1 MQKEIRTINAAPTA
15 VEGRTISGY
24 AIVFDVESRVL
35 PSWDGEFIEV
45 IERGAVTDELIARS
59 DVKALFNH
67 INSQLLARSVNG
79 NGTLKLSIDQR
90 GLKYEFEAP
99 NTTLG
104 NDVLELVKR
113 GDLQGSSFAF
123 TVDEENVKYTRHGN
137 IRKRTISALSG
148 LYDVSVVVDP
158 AYTQTSVDARSF
170 PADEEEKPEEQQEEQ
185 QEEQRDITPSPELI
199 ALRYRVRE
207 MQINR

>member
-1 MQKEIRTINAAPTA
+1 MQKEIRTINVAPIV

-35 PSWDGEFIEV
+35 PSWDGEFVEV
-45 IERGAVTDELIARS
+45 IKSGAVTDELIARS

-67 INSQLLARSVNG
+67 INNYLLARSVNG

-99 NTTLG
+99 NTTSG

-113 GDLQGSSFAF
+113 GDLKGSSFAF
-123 TVDEENVKYTRHGN
+123 TVNEEDVKYTRHGN

-170 PADEEEKPEEQQEEQ
+170 PADEEQEQK
-185 QEEQRDITPSPELI
+185 EQRDFEPSPELL
-199 ALRYRVRE
+199 ALRQALRKIEIER
-207 MQINR
+207 

>member
-1 MQKEIRTINAAPTA
+1 MS
-15 VEGRTISGY
+15 EGRTISGY

-35 PSWDGEFIEV
+35 PSWDGDFIEV
-45 IERGAVTDELIARS
+45 IEHGAVTDDLIARS
-59 DVKALFNH
+59 DVKALYNH

-79 NGTLKLSIDQR
+79 NGTLKLSVDDR

-123 TVDEENVKYTRHGN
+123 TVDEEHVTYTRNGGM
-137 IRKRTISALSG
+137 RKRVISQLSG

-170 PADEEEKPEEQQEEQ
+170 EALEEPKPKKEER
-185 QEEQRDITPSPELI
+185 RDVVPSAELLELRQ
-199 ALRYRVRE
+199 ALRKIEIER
-207 MQINR
+207 

>member
-24 AIVFDVESRVL
+24 AIVFGVESRVL

-59 DVKALFNH
+59 DVKALYNH

-79 NGTLKLSIDQR
+79 NGTLKLSIDER

-123 TVDEENVKYTRHGN
+123 TVDEEHVTYTRNGGM
-137 IRKRTISALSG
+137 RKRVISQLSG

-170 PADEEEKPEEQQEEQ
+170 DAQANEEPEPKPEEQREVM
-185 QEEQRDITPSPELI
+185 PSAELLE
-199 ALRYRVRE
+199 LRQMLRKIEIER
-207 MQINR
+207 